1 MDSLE
6 YIDAYLKGESSPEQ
20 ARQFEKQ
27 LEDDPAFAE
36 EVAFYLSAYMIAK
49 DQRSE
54 DRRNE
59 FREMYRQSV
68 SGAGVIPRQSMVR
81 RIWPALAAAV
91 LLAAIALGW
100 FFFMRPPASTRLADQ
115 YISQNLDQL
124 SVKMGGPD
132 SLQTA
137 LALYNRGKFP
147 EAQAQLEKILHADP
161 SNAQASL
168 DAGIV
173 SLRMEYYDKALD
185 YFKLAESRTDPRFSP
200 ALFYQALVLMKRS
213 LPGDAAHAKQLL
225 QEILQKGLDKKEDA
239 QELLGKM

>member
-54 DRRNE
+54 ERRDE
-59 FREMYRQSV
+59 FRAMYRRSV
-68 SGAGVIPRQSMVR
+68 PGAKVRQSMVR

-115 YISQNLDQL
+115 YISQNLGQL

-147 EAQAQLEKILHADP
+147 EALALFEKRLHADP
-161 SNAQASL
+161 SNSQASL

-185 YFKLAESRTDPRFSP
+185 HFKQAEARTDPRFSP

-213 LPGDAAHAKQLL
+213 LPGDAAHAKQIL
-225 QEILQKGLDKKEDA
+225 QEILQKDLDKKEDA